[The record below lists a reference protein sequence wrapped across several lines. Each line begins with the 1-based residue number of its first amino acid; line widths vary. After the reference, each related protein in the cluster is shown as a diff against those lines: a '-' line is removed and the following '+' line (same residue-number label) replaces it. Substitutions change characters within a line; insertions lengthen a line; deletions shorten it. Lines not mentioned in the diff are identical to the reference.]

1 MQSLRGLKMINNLKV
16 YLYAGLAFISAVIVG
31 YIKYLRTSNENK
43 DKEISTLNNNIN
55 TQNEIHKDD
64 IKRTEFEAKQVQKVE
79 SVNDETNL
87 NKLDEER
94 NKNEVNNPDFVN
106 VTI

>member
-1 MQSLRGLKMINNLKV
+1 MISQFKI
-16 YLYAGLAFISAVIVG
+16 YLYATIAFISAAIVG

-55 TQNEIHKDD
+55 TQNEIHKYD

-94 NKNEVNNPDFVN
+94 NKNEVNNHDFVN

>member
-1 MQSLRGLKMINNLKV
+1 MISNFKI
-16 YLYAGLAFISAVIVG
+16 YLYAGLTFISAVIVG
-31 YIKYLRTSNENK
+31 YIKYLRTANENK
-43 DKEISTLNNNIN
+43 DKEIRTLNNNIN
-55 TQNEIHKDD
+55 TQNEIYKDD

-79 SVNDETNL
+79 SVNYETNL

-94 NKNEVNNPDFVN
+94 NKNEINNSDFVS